1 MDFPFHVNDFHPL
14 LSKSSDKDAL
24 KAGKSDEVQEALQE
38 RDSAL
43 EELNSVERSFSDL
56 HRRYE
61 KTKSLIEGFK
71 KNEESLKRV
80 AEEWQQG
87 LRKEQERYKALK
99 AHAEEKLEMANKV
112 RTFWCLSLG

>member
-1 MDFPFHVNDFHPL
+1 M
-14 LSKSSDKDAL
+14 
-24 KAGKSDEVQEALQE
+24 
-38 RDSAL
+38 
-43 EELNSVERSFSDL
+43 ERSFSDL

-71 KNEESLKRV
+71 KNEESLKKV

-112 RTFWCLSLG
+112 SHLSYCLQDPTNGRCQDLTSSKV